1 MSCKPGVPWGQ
12 CAEEEAGGIIIFE
25 SWIRQACTV
34 GDEPLTL
41 VGWSACC
48 ILHLTLGLGL
58 SSRGCAHPCGSRGA
72 YGPPSPPVPFPA
84 RRPPRCTGRSILGAN
99 SGGHRSL
106 LRRGTLARP
115 RCAPPRSLGHF
126 LPRRCELEHACVP
139 AIRKINGRLEISS
152 PTVGPTRKG
161 EKKGKGQR
169 KVGSGRASGP

>member
-1 MSCKPGVPWGQ
+1 MASIHGCVSFGGIDVKTRRWRIYGMGCKPGGALGAS
-12 CAEEEAGGIIIFE
+12 AEEEAGGIIIFE

-115 RCAPPRSLGHF
+115 RRAPPRSPGHF
-126 LPRRCELEHACVP
+126 LRRRELA
-139 AIRKINGRLEISS
+139 G
-152 PTVGPTRKG
+152 TGPPSKN
-161 EKKGKGQR
+161 
-169 KVGSGRASGP
+169 